1 MFYLILLIASVI
13 LLLIDLIIKLRNKKI
28 LKSKKKTKLLKSLEK
43 ISLKLKFK
51 RNKSYLKNEKLLKDI
66 SLNFSVDMYYL
77 LKIIFAI
84 TTVIVIIVVSYLNQ
98 VSIALNINKLSIS
111 NVTFNIDITTLLSVF
126 LASIILPDIVL
137 RQAVK
142 IKDVIAKKEI
152 LVLQTY
158 TIMLIKA
165 GKNVKDILKSLYERS
180 DLFKKNFELALNTY
194 SSDPNESLTILK
206 DSTEIKSFK
215 KIVIA
220 LEQCLNSDREVSLIF
235 LRNSRKIT
243 KELSRLEKLRKD
255 GNKKIFNTLMLI
267 LPLAAWMAVSGYPW
281 FVHVIKLINDIPF

>member
-51 RNKSYLKNEKLLKDI
+51 RNKSYLKNEELLKDI

-98 VSIALNINKLSIS
+98 VSIALNINKLSIYS
-111 NVTFNIDITTLLSVF
+111 LNLDMNVSTLIIAF
-126 LASIILPDIVL
+126 LVSLILPDIVL
-137 RQAVK
+137 RQVVK
-142 IKDVIAKKEI
+142 IKYVIAKKEI

-180 DLFKKNFELALNTY
+180 NLFKNNFELALNTY
-194 SSDPNESLTILK
+194 SSAPNESLTILK

-243 KELSRLEKLRKD
+243 KELNRLEKLRKD

-281 FVHVIKLINDIPF
+281 FVYVIKLINNMPF

>member
-165 GKNVKDILKSLYERS
+165 GRNVKDILKSLYERS

-194 SSDPNESLTILK
+194 SSAPNESLTILK

-243 KELSRLEKLRKD
+243 KELNRLEKLRKD

-281 FVHVIKLINDIPF
+281 FVHVIKLINGIPF